1 MMEEK
6 KLSSDALAWAHNE
19 FIKNDPE
26 AELLVDEYQI
36 RIDIGQQVYD
46 LRTATGMTQEQ
57 LANLVGVDES
67 TIDELEQADYEG
79 DSLVMLARIAAA
91 LRRRVE
97 VRLVPASRP
106 PVNPEIVSGT

>member
-1 MMEEK
+1 MEER

-19 FIKNDPE
+19 FIRNDPE
-26 AELLVDEYQI
+26 SESLLEEYQI

-46 LRTATGMTQEQ
+46 LRSATGMTQGQ

-79 DSLVMLARIAAA
+79 DSLVMLARIATA
-91 LRRRVE
+91 LQRRVE
-97 VRLVPASRP
+97 VRLVPMSQP
-106 PVNPEIVSGT
+106 SVNPDIVAGT

>member
-1 MMEEK
+1 MEER

-19 FIKNDPE
+19 FIRNDPE
-26 AELLVDEYQI
+26 SESLLEEYQI

-46 LRTATGMTQEQ
+46 LRSATGVTQGQ

-91 LRRRVE
+91 LQRRVE
-97 VRLVPASRP
+97 VRLVPVSQP
-106 PVNPEIVSGT
+106 PVNQEIVTGT